1 MALDVAALE
10 SSTTSRPPVLGPSR
24 CLVEGRQGGKH
35 AGNQGAS
42 GIRDCYARVARL
54 PLQGWMEGRLQV
66 TPSTTNHVCRRRLA
80 SRVAS

>member
-42 GIRDCYARVARL
+42 GMRDCYARVA
-54 PLQGWMEGRLQV
+54 
-66 TPSTTNHVCRRRLA
+66 
-80 SRVAS
+80 